1 MYILPDDSQIYFC
14 EAHTCLTEKLVKN
27 LGDDYRIVIEQLHMN
42 IQRQWSSRALLC
54 FENHTGRLKTATLA
68 NLIN

>member
-1 MYILPDDSQIYFC
+1 MHCLMIVRYTSVK
-14 EAHTCLTEKLVKN
+14 HTHEKLVKN